1 MTFFSIL
8 GPKVFEGPD
17 DPLAPF
23 CKSVQMPCKF
33 PFTYNGVSY
42 NKCTNE
48 KLPVVDKPVVEYDSD
63 STSEPETDEESIFWC
78 ATHTDNDSNMLWW
91 GQCDMSECENGK

>member
-1 MTFFSIL
+1 M
-8 GPKVFEGPD
+8 
-17 DPLAPF
+17 APF

-33 PFTYNGVSY
+33 PFTYDGVSY
-42 NKCTNE
+42 NKCTND
-48 KLPVVDKPVVEYDSD
+48 KL
-63 STSEPETDEESIFWC
+63 PETDEESIFWC

>member
-1 MTFFSIL
+1 
-8 GPKVFEGPD
+8 
-17 DPLAPF
+17 
-23 CKSVQMPCKF
+23 MPCKF
-33 PFTYNGVSY
+33 PFTYNGKSY
-42 NKCTNE
+42 NKCTND
-48 KLPVVDKPVVEYDSD
+48 KLPVVDKPVTEYDVTEYDVD

>member
-1 MTFFSIL
+1 
-8 GPKVFEGPD
+8 
-17 DPLAPF
+17 
-23 CKSVQMPCKF
+23 MPCKF

-48 KLPVVDKPVVEYDSD
+48 KLPVVDKPVTEYDDVD
-63 STSEPETDEESIFWC
+63 STSEPETDEESFFWC